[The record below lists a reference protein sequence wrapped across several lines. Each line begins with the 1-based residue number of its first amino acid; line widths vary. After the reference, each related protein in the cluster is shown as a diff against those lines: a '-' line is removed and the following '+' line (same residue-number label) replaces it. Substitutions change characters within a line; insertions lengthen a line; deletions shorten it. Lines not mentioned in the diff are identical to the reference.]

1 MQTGDCDSVAA
12 RELRRYTSDMDKH
25 EQQQRLPAS
34 ALFGALLVS
43 VIWGLNFIAI
53 KVGVSGVP
61 PLLLAAI
68 RFVLSAFP
76 AVLFVKRPKVPVA
89 YLAAYGLLLG
99 IGEFGLLFTAIKLGA
114 PAGLSSII
122 LQSQAFFTALLAVAF
137 LKEHVHP
144 HNVLGMGVAALGL
157 AVVAVSG
164 NTGTLSLALTA
175 MLLLASFFWAAA
187 NVVARSMPKTDGLA
201 LMVWSSLFSP
211 LPLLVLSL
219 VFEGPAAIA
228 GSLAHLGLVSIGA
241 IAYLVMLS
249 TLFGYGVWNQ
259 LIMRH
264 GAGRI
269 APFSLLVP
277 IFGVSAGAL
286 VFGEH
291 FAKSDG
297 IASAL
302 VLSGLLIHVFG
313 GPKPSEPKAHKKISG

>member
-1 MQTGDCDSVAA
+1 MNNTESP
-12 RELRRYTSDMDKH
+12 RH
-25 EQQQRLPAS
+25 LPAS
-34 ALFGALLVS
+34 ALIGALLVS

-99 IGEFGLLFTAIKLGA
+99 VGEFGLLFTAIKLGA

-137 LKEHVHP
+137 LRERIRA
-144 HNVLGMGVAALGL
+144 HNVVGMVVAALGL
-157 AVVAVSG
+157 AIVAVSG
-164 NTGTLSLALTA
+164 NTGSLSLALTA
-175 MLLLASFFWAAA
+175 MLLLASFFWAGA
-187 NVVARSMPKTDGLA
+187 NIVARMMPRTDGLA
-201 LMVWSSLFSP
+201 LMVWSSPFAAAP
-211 LPLLVLSL
+211 LIVLSL
-219 VFEGPAAIA
+219 ALEGPTAIA
-228 GSLAHLGLVSIGA
+228 GSLARLGPASIGA
-241 IAYLVMLS
+241 IAYLVILS

-264 GAGRI
+264 GASRI

-286 VFGEH
+286 VLGEH
-291 FAKSDG
+291 FAVSDG

-302 VLSGLLIHVFG
+302 VLSGLLVHVFG
-313 GPKPSEPKAHKKISG
+313 GARRR